1 MTRQV
6 FTILILLVAVLTT
19 AQICLA
25 QGSTAG
31 QTQAAAPAPAQNA
44 SSAKPT
50 QAAPPQPH
58 DHSHMTKTSAQPSAA
73 EKYFTDVE
81 LIDQD
86 GKKVRFYSDVLKGKT
101 VVVNAFFTSC
111 TSVCPPMNRNMEK
124 IQEALGDRVGRDV
137 FLVSITVDPEVD
149 TPVRM
154 KEYAKKFHA
163 GRGWIFLTGKKENLD
178 WALYKLGQYVEKKDD
193 HKTIFIIGNEPTGLW
208 KKAFGMANVAEL
220 VQVVESVVNDKG
232 EVTKSK

>member
-1 MTRQV
+1 MNR
-6 FTILILLVAVLTT
+6 LLLGLSLCLMVVATAT
-19 AQICLA
+19 AQ
-25 QGSTAG
+25 T
-31 QTQAAAPAPAQNA
+31 
-44 SSAKPT
+44 KP
-50 QAAPPQPH
+50 PEPH
-58 DHSHMTKTSAQPSAA
+58 DHSQAVPQDASAA
-73 EKYFTDVE
+73 AKYFSDVE
-81 LIDQD
+81 LLNQD

-124 IQEALGDRVGRDV
+124 IQEAFGNRVGKDV

-149 TPVRM
+149 TPTRL
-154 KEYAKKFHA
+154 KEYAQKFHA
-163 GRGWIFLTGKKENLD
+163 GAGWIFLTGKKENLD

-208 KKAFGMANVAEL
+208 KKAFGMASFAEL

-232 EVTKSK
+232 AAAKSK

>member
-1 MTRQV
+1 MKRQI
-6 FTILILLVAVLTT
+6 FTILVLGAVLTT

-25 QGSTAG
+25 QGTTAG
-31 QTQAAAPAPAQNA
+31 QTQAAATAPAQNA

-50 QAAPPQPH
+50 QTAPPQPH
-58 DHSHMTKTSAQPSAA
+58 DHSHMNKTSAQPSAA

-81 LIDQD
+81 LLDQD

-101 VVVNAFFTSC
+101 VIVNAFFTSC

-137 FLVSITVDPEVD
+137 FFVSITVDPEVD
-149 TPVRM
+149 TPTRM

-163 GRGWIFLTGKKENLD
+163 GPGWIFLTGKKENLD
-178 WALYKLGQYVEKKDD
+178 WALYKLGQYVENKDD
-193 HKTIFIIGNEPTGLW
+193 HKTVFIIGNEPTGLW